1 MAVSSTV
8 IPLAEYRVSVGGGGS
23 EQHKSASLVADDEY
37 RRAYQKHQKLTAAN
51 KAKLLTL
58 KGSDATVAQAR
69 VQEDPDTLITG
80 GWIFF

>member
-1 MAVSSTV
+1 M
-8 IPLAEYRVSVGGGGS
+8 SVGGGGGGG

-37 RRAYQKHQKLTAAN
+37 RRAYLKHKKLTAAH
-51 KAKLLTL
+51 KAKLLTY

-80 GWIFF
+80 GWIRN